1 MIGGSNADAKRSKPA
16 DGDQRLLVT
25 QVRGRTRALLY
36 RQVSGTGQ
44 AGVRQPFPFSSP
56 GRTITFDS
64 VEDLSERVNFAT
76 DGKGNFEISVPLS
89 SLGLKPRAGQTIQG
103 DIGIL
108 RGEPGITTQ
117 RVYWSNKATAIVAD
131 VPSEAELKPNLW
143 GRWVFRDL

>member
-1 MIGGSNADAKRSKPA
+1 
-16 DGDQRLLVT
+16 
-25 QVRGRTRALLY
+25 
-36 RQVSGTGQ
+36 
-44 AGVRQPFPFSSP
+44 
-56 GRTITFDS
+56 
-64 VEDLSERVNFAT
+64 
-76 DGKGNFEISVPLS
+76 LS